1 MNSVQFYG
9 LTGLVLTEM
18 GAVLLQCCQA
28 FVYKLNRTI
37 FAHVSDV

>member
-1 MNSVQFYG
+1 MNSIQFYG
-9 LTGLVLTEM
+9 VTGLVLTEM
-18 GAVLLQCCQA
+18 SAVLLQA